1 MAHRRRWPWRISLV
15 VLSAC
20 LALAG
25 ASSAATVGGR
35 VVFSVNGNAVSF
47 SGGSSGGQVDAS
59 VASPDGDVVLVGGS
73 IAANSTFYAAEL
85 RPDGSLDPS
94 FGTGGLEHVPL
105 RLSAVGVLF
114 EPDGKLLVLAT
125 GPALSKLQGPQL
137 MVVRLNANGTLD
149 QTYGVDGVAHTG
161 LWGSGAGAISA
172 DGELL
177 VSGTTGS
184 ESTEPPPALSN
195 LHWVIEELT
204 STGTLDPAFGL
215 NGALT
220 IAVKHASGDLLAVE
234 PDGDIVADGV
244 PETDYPMGGEYL
256 TRLTPQGAEDPTFA
270 AGRPVVV
277 ADSGGVAGMLV
288 QPDGSITLLDGL
300 GLERYTPDGTLDQ
313 AFGSHGVAL
322 VPALVAGDGGDQLLP
337 GPGSDVL
344 VASYPQSWSST
355 NDFGSGAVAMNV
367 AGVGATGAADRSIS
381 ATLYLPF
388 GGGTSSYYGPPF
400 AASTPPIENSLTLRG
415 VALLQRADGSYLVV
429 GAVGIFEPTGA
440 YGTIDNYFEGDYLYD
455 FAAAAFTPTLAPDP
469 SFGTTP
475 IPPEVTLRL
484 PTQQATADLGH
495 DSIDLALTTSFQGL
509 VDITIRDRHGVIA
522 QTAFPVLRSGT
533 QAAAIG
539 LTSLGKRDLRTR
551 QPVPIT
557 VQAFARDL
565 LATTA
570 TTSIGGALH

>member
-204 STGTLDPAFGL
+204 RRRTRPGVRPERR
-215 NGALT
+215 LT
-220 IAVKHASGDLLAVE
+220 IAVKHPSGDLLAVE

-300 GLERYTPDGTLDQ
+300 GLEATPRTAHSIRRSAHTAWPL
-313 AFGSHGVAL
+313 S
-322 VPALVAGDGGDQLLP
+322 ALVAGDGGDQLLP

-344 VASYPQSWSST
+344 LASYPQSWSST

-388 GGGTSSYYGPPF
+388 GGGHLQLLRPAVRSKHPADREQPH
-400 AASTPPIENSLTLRG
+400 APRCRVASARRRLLPGRRG
-415 VALLQRADGSYLVV
+415 R
-429 GAVGIFEPTGA
+429 
-440 YGTIDNYFEGDYLYD
+440 
-455 FAAAAFTPTLAPDP
+455 
-469 SFGTTP
+469 
-475 IPPEVTLRL
+475 
-484 PTQQATADLGH
+484 
-495 DSIDLALTTSFQGL
+495 
-509 VDITIRDRHGVIA
+509 
-522 QTAFPVLRSGT
+522 
-533 QAAAIG
+533 
-539 LTSLGKRDLRTR
+539 RDLRAHR
-551 QPVPIT
+551 
-557 VQAFARDL
+557 RLRHD
-565 LATTA
+565 
-570 TTSIGGALH
+570 

>member
-1 MAHRRRWPWRISLV
+1 V
-15 VLSAC
+15 
-20 LALAG
+20 AL
-25 ASSAATVGGR
+25 
-35 VVFSVNGNAVSF
+35 
-47 SGGSSGGQVDAS
+47 
-59 VASPDGDVVLVGGS
+59 PDGDVVLVGGS

-177 VSGTTGS
+177 VSGTTGP

-220 IAVKHASGDLLAVE
+220 IAVKHASGDQLAVE

-300 GLERYTPDGTLDQ
+300 GLERYTPDGTLDE

-344 VASYPQSWSST
+344 VASYPGRRTGRST
-355 NDFGSGAVAMNV
+355 RRCTSRS
-367 AGVGATGAADRSIS
+367 AA
-381 ATLYLPF
+381 
-388 GGGTSSYYGPPF
+388 GPP
-400 AASTPPIENSLTLRG
+400 
-415 VALLQRADGSYLVV
+415 
-429 GAVGIFEPTGA
+429 
-440 YGTIDNYFEGDYLYD
+440 
-455 FAAAAFTPTLAPDP
+455 
-469 SFGTTP
+469 
-475 IPPEVTLRL
+475 
-484 PTQQATADLGH
+484 
-495 DSIDLALTTSFQGL
+495 
-509 VDITIRDRHGVIA
+509 
-522 QTAFPVLRSGT
+522 
-533 QAAAIG
+533 
-539 LTSLGKRDLRTR
+539 
-551 QPVPIT
+551 
-557 VQAFARDL
+557 
-565 LATTA
+565 ATTA
-570 TTSIGGALH
+570 RRSQQAPRRSRTASRSAVSRCFSAPTAPTWSSGPSGSSSPPAPTARLTTTSKVTTSTTSPPPPSRRRSHPTPPSAPHPSRPR